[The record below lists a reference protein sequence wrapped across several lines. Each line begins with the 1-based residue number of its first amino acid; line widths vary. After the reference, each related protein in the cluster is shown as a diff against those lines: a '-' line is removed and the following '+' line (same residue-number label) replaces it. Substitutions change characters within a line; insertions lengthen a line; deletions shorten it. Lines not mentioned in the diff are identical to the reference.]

1 MSFVKR
7 LASFLFIFLVSFSL
21 VACTGGG
28 NTDKPK
34 EEKTFQELKDS
45 LELVSVTEALSM
57 SSSSESFY
65 LYGTVKE
72 VKDTTFGEMYITD
85 GFSDIFVLSF
95 YSKDGGSS
103 YGNMTERPDEL
114 DEVILKVT

>member
-45 LELVSVTEALSM
+45 LDLVSVSEALSM
-57 SSSSESFY
+57 SSSNKSFY

-72 VKDTTFGEMYITD
+72 VTNATFGEMYITD
-85 GFSDIFVLSF
+85 GLNQIFVLSC

-103 YGNMTERPDEL
+103 YGNMTEKPDEL
-114 DEVILKVT
+114 DEVIL